1 MKARA
6 LLLLALLTIHP
17 LPAQEA
23 KSPLAIA
30 AAADL
35 VYCLADLDK
44 EFIRQHPGADLKVT
58 TGSSGNFF
66 TQLQHGAP
74 FDIFLSADVN
84 FPRELAKAG
93 LADPASLTTYAVGR
107 IVLWT
112 TSDDIDLAKGLAVIK
127 DPAVKKFAIANPDHA
142 PYGRAAKA
150 ALEHAGLWE
159 AASTK
164 LVLGE
169 NIAQTAQF
177 VQTGNAE
184 AGIVALSL
192 VLAPP
197 LAKVGHWTEIP
208 SDAYP
213 RLEQGAVITAH
224 GAKAPLAA
232 AYIAF
237 LRSPEARA
245 ILDRY
250 GFRLPK

>member
-1 MKARA
+1 MKSRVLLLFA
-6 LLLLALLTIHP
+6 LLAVHP
-17 LPAQEA
+17 LPAQET

-44 EFIRQHPGADLKVT
+44 EFARKHPGADLKVT

-93 LADPASLTTYAVGR
+93 LADPASLTNYAIGR

-112 TSDDIDLAKGLAVIK
+112 TRADIDVSRGLAVVN
-127 DPAVKKFAIANPDHA
+127 DSAVKKFAIANPDHA

-150 ALEHAGLWE
+150 ALEHAGLW
-159 AASTK
+159 ATATGK

-197 LAKVGHWTEIP
+197 LAKVSHWTEIP
-208 SDAYP
+208 PDSYP

-224 GAKAPLAA
+224 GTKNPLAA

-245 ILDRY
+245 ILDHY

>member
-1 MKARA
+1 MKNRA
-6 LLLLALLTIHP
+6 LLLLILLAVHP

-35 VYCLADLDK
+35 VYCLADIDQ
-44 EFIRQHPGADLKVT
+44 EFTRQHPGADLKVT

-93 LADPASLTTYAVGR
+93 LADSASLTTYAVGR

-112 TSDDIDLAKGLAVIK
+112 TRDDIDVSRGLAIVN
-127 DPAVKKFAIANPDHA
+127 DSAVKKFAIANPDHA

-150 ALEHAGLWE
+150 ALEHAELWE
-159 AASTK
+159 AASKK

-184 AGIVALSL
+184 AGVVALSL

-197 LAKVGHWTEIP
+197 VTKVGHWIEIP
-208 SDAYP
+208 PDSYP
-213 RLEQGAVITAH
+213 RLEQGAIITAH
-224 GAKAPLAA
+224 GAKNPLAP
-232 AYIAF
+232 AYLAF

>member
-6 LLLLALLTIHP
+6 LLLLALLAVHP

-44 EFIRQHPGADLKVT
+44 EFVRQHPGADLKVT

-93 LADPASLTTYAVGR
+93 LADPASLTTYAIGR

-112 TSDDIDLAKGLAVIK
+112 MRDDLDISRGLALVK

-159 AASTK
+159 AAAGK

-224 GAKAPLAA
+224 GAKVPLAA